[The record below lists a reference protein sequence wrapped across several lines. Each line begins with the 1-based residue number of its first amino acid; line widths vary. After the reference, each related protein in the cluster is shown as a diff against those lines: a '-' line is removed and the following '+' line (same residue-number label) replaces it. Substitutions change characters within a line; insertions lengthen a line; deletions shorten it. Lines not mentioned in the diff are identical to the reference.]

1 MRDHKTCDHGNDCCF
16 SHDAVA
22 LQEARKEVAAQVRA
36 NGGGKGGRATGLA
49 GASATAPPARS
60 VRHTTFSLANI
71 RIAATFRGNMQYPIK
86 EMA

>member
-1 MRDHKTCDHGNDCCF
+1 MTGYTANAFLESGTAADMNGTDAQLDH
-16 SHDAVA
+16 
-22 LQEARKEVAAQVRA
+22 
-36 NGGGKGGRATGLA
+36 
-49 GASATAPPARS
+49 ATAPPARS